1 MSDLAQNSVEI
12 SQSAVQKRVKKVRKE
27 LSVLE
32 KEHQVVK
39 LRTNGK
45 TFQEIADQLDYAD
58 PSGAYL
64 AWQRAIS
71 RYPSE
76 AVDEHRKIHLARLE
90 ALIGILWPKIE
101 AGDLAAVQPFLAAMK
116 REAEM
121 LGIDAPK
128 ESKVEVT
135 TYDGDLLRER
145 ARQIIQIVREHSDQE
160 SRVGSDPSST

>member
-1 MSDLAQNSVEI
+1 MSDSLTQKPVQLAQ
-12 SQSAVQKRVKKVRKE
+12 KRAKKVKKD
-27 LSVLE
+27 LAVLE
-32 KEHQVVK
+32 REHQVVK
-39 LRTNGK
+39 LRTSGK
-45 TFQEIADQLDYAD
+45 TFQEIADQLKYAD

-76 AVDEHRKIHLARLE
+76 AVEEHRKIHLARLE
-90 ALIGILWPKIE
+90 SLIAILIPHIE
-101 AGDLAAVQPFLAAMK
+101 TGNLAATSLFLATLK

-121 LGIDAPK
+121 LGLDAPK

-145 ARQIIQIVREHSDQE
+145 ARQIIKIVREHSDTE
-160 SRVGSDPSST
+160 SRVGSDPSQT